1 MSDCPRSRIKE
12 INSALISRL
21 VRQGHAWFC
30 QAAYSSGTPSIKPQG
45 RSLVVPLLTQI
56 KVFKV
61 LPITLGRK
69 DNEMSETQQ
78 FKNFRIWAAVGT
90 AVLYV
95 FLAATGNA

>member
-1 MSDCPRSRIKE
+1 
-12 INSALISRL
+12 
-21 VRQGHAWFC
+21 
-30 QAAYSSGTPSIKPQG
+30 
-45 RSLVVPLLTQI
+45 VVPLLTQI

-78 FKNFRIWAAVGT
+78 FNNFLIWAAVGT